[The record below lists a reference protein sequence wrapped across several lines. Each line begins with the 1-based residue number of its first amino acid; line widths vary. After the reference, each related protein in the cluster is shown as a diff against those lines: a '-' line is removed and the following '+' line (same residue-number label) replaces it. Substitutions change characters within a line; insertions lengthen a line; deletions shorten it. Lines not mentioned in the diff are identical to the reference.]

1 MLTTF
6 WYMDLE
12 AARAEVDVVKF
23 FMLLVLTDYWVA
35 YELWVWGVLSSASD
49 DAVFMIAVIC

>member
-1 MLTTF
+1 
-6 WYMDLE
+6 MDLE
-12 AARAEVDVVKF
+12 AARAEVEVVKF

-49 DAVFMIAVIC
+49 DAVFMVAVIC